1 MRHKLQ
7 IGVYVVVLSVNG
19 KDLLDLI
26 PAYMLSEKS
35 YKGRD
40 IQILGLAMGKDDAKE
55 LAASMI
61 MDVYRETG
69 GFDVRRFFA

>member
-40 IQILGLAMGKDDAKE
+40 IRILGLAMGKDDAKE